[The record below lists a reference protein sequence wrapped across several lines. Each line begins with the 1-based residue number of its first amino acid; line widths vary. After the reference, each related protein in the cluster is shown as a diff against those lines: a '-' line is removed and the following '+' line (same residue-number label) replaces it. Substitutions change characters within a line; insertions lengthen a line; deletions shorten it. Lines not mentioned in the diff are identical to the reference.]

1 MALGLLGF
9 SAKVGQP
16 CLLPHSA
23 VFLHPPEASHSDRHG
38 RVFENSQGK
47 MKLPRKSQRGRT
59 GHHGFRL
66 PVSVEYTGCEHP
78 DQHMMPTEV
87 LVQDAQL
94 CESLRSVHDDEGMA
108 RRKAI

>member
-16 CLLPHSA
+16 CFLPHSA
-23 VFLHPPEASHSDRHG
+23 VFLHPPVASHSDRHG

-47 MKLPRKSQRGRT
+47 MKLPRKRVNEVGLSV
-59 GHHGFRL
+59 HGLRL

-87 LVQDAQL
+87 LVHDAQL
-94 CESLRSVHDDEGMA
+94 CESLR
-108 RRKAI
+108 

>member
-16 CLLPHSA
+16 CFLPHSA
-23 VFLHPPEASHSDRHG
+23 VFLHPPVASHSDRHG

-47 MKLPRKSQRGRT
+47 MKLPRKRVNEVGL
-59 GHHGFRL
+59 GVHGLRL

-87 LVQDAQL
+87 LVHDAQL
-94 CESLRSVHDDEGMA
+94 CESLR
-108 RRKAI
+108 